1 MNQQANPFRQ
11 NMVAMQLPE
20 DVGSITL
27 NGLVPPV
34 EKHASGVRYIEVPE
48 NFVDECQSH
57 GLSRF
62 VPPAEAKP
70 VVTKKDKK
78 AAPPADDANDNADDG
93 AGDGDA
99 GTGDAGG
106 DASTDQSAG
115 GTKTDRPKRISTRK

>member
-78 AAPPADDANDNADDG
+78 DTQSNDAGAPEGDAGG

-99 GTGDAGG
+99 GS

-115 GTKTDRPKRISTRK
+115 STKTDRPKRITTRK